1 MKSSKNSKMIIEL
14 EHRSLKKKINNKWI
28 YFGGSYKYLKNL
40 QKRIDKNYEISLTN
54 EIYLKSLNNRK
65 IFLNWLEEQR
75 NSFNDSIYWWM
86 NGLPSRNNF
95 SSNFFIYICQLSAIL
110 DFIKNHEKIEKITI
124 ISENYFLIKTL
135 GDNLKQ
141 NYDIKNPN
149 FLNIKNFFEKLKFIF
164 LGIINYLKLIS
175 FFAVHYFFSFLS
187 RSKKFDYPTG
197 DVYLFHD
204 LISSKDFKNSI
215 VQSRYFGDY
224 ADWLSKSGKKVL
236 TLPWFYRNLKNKK
249 SVYKNLRSKESFIPE
264 DWLNPVDYFGS
275 IIKSLKSAFTIN
287 EKIVYPGLNILELI
301 KTQKL
306 LSLEN
311 KSAIYFRY
319 LPALKKWSKN
329 LNSLTFIDNYQNQI
343 FEFPMRFGLKKL
355 NIKTKSI
362 GYFHSLHSENFLPYQ
377 SNINEWESD
386 SKPSSVICPN
396 ELCKKVLN
404 FQGIPS
410 QKLKVAS
417 DLQRQT
423 FTDIELIKKN
433 NKNLLIVLSLFP
445 DSNYEILNKISK
457 ISDYLIKDLNLNIK
471 VRSHPYLNNYDILKN
486 LKWSSLPYK
495 WEWSKKNLMNDLSD
509 SNCII
514 TMHTAIVSDAIFLDN
529 MTIILKSELNIGENY
544 LDCLEGKYPILKAT
558 PEKDLKNKINDIF
571 LKEINFYKE
580 EYTKIK
586 KDLILNINKSNYNLI
601 ID

>member
-1 MKSSKNSKMIIEL
+1 MIIEL
-14 EHRSLKKKINNKWI
+14 EHRSLNKKINNEWI
-28 YFGGSYKYLKNL
+28 YFGGSYKCLKNL
-40 QKRIDKNYEISLTN
+40 QKRIDKNYEISLSN
-54 EIYLKSLNNRK
+54 EIYLKSLSNRK
-65 IFLNWLEEQR
+65 TFLSWLEEQR
-75 NSFNDSIYWWM
+75 KNFKDSIYWWM

-95 SSNFFIYICQLSAIL
+95 LSNFFLYICQLLAIIE
-110 DFIKNHEKIEKITI
+110 FIKKQEKVKKITI
-124 ISENYFLIKTL
+124 ISENYFLIKL
-135 GDNLKQ
+135 LEDNLKE
-141 NYDIKNPN
+141 NYNIKTPN

-164 LGIINYLKLIS
+164 KGIINYSKLIS
-175 FFAVHYFFSFLS
+175 FFATHYFFSLLS
-187 RSKKFDYPTG
+187 RSKKLNYPTG

-224 ADWLSKSGKKVL
+224 ADWLSKSGKKVI

-249 SVYKNLRSKESFIPE
+249 YVYKNLRSKESFIPE
-264 DWLNPVDYFGS
+264 DWLNLIDYFRS
-275 IIKSLKSAFTIN
+275 IFNSLKSAFTIN
-287 EKIVYPGLNILELI
+287 EKIIYPGLNILKLVN
-301 KTQKL
+301 TQKL
-306 LSLEN
+306 LALEN

-319 LPALKKWSKN
+319 LPALEKWSKN
-329 LNSLTFIDNYQNQI
+329 LNSLIFIDNYQNQT
-343 FEFPMRFGLKKL
+343 FEFPIRFGLKKL
-355 NIKTKSI
+355 KIKTKSI
-362 GYFHSLHSENFLPYQ
+362 GYYHSLHSENFLPYQ

-386 SKPSSVICPN
+386 SKPSSVVCPN

-404 FQGIPS
+404 SQGIPS

-423 FTDIELIKKN
+423 FTDINLLKKN

-445 DSNYEILNKISK
+445 ESNYEILNKISK
-457 ISDYLIKDLNLNIK
+457 ISDYLTKDLNLNIK
-471 VRSHPYLNNYDILKN
+471 VRSHPYINNSDILKS

-495 WEWSKKNLMNDLSD
+495 WEWSTKNLKNDLSD

-514 TMHTAIVSDAIFLDN
+514 TMHTAIVSDAIFLNN
-529 MTIILKSELNIGENY
+529 MTIVLKSDLNIGENY

-558 PEKDLKNKINDIF
+558 AEKDLKNKINDIF
-571 LKEINFYKE
+571 SKEINFYKE

-586 KDLILNINKSNYNLI
+586 KDLILNINKSNYSLI